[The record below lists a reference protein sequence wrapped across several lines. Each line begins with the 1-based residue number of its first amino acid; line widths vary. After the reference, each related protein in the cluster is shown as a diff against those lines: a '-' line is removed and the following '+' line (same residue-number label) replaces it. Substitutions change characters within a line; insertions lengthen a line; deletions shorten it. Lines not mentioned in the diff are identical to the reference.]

1 MFHAACVTARRNQT
15 RPNSQHSLS
24 TPRHPDSWGR
34 EYGLHG
40 YFHIVTSR
48 HGNDDYNLSIEK
60 SCGWVSGLEWRTTEV
75 TAPDRPSYSHPQTTL
90 VVQ

>member
-1 MFHAACVTARRNQT
+1 
-15 RPNSQHSLS
+15 
-24 TPRHPDSWGR
+24 
-34 EYGLHG
+34 LHG

-75 TAPDRPSYSHPQTTL
+75 TDRHGYSHPQPTL

>member
-1 MFHAACVTARRNQT
+1 MLLVACVKACLLRRSHVT
-15 RPNSQHSLS
+15 VLALPHTHFA
-24 TPRHPDSWGR
+24 TPHPPDSWGR

-75 TAPDRPSYSHPQTTL
+75 TAGDRHPLL
-90 VVQ
+90 VVH

>member
-1 MFHAACVTARRNQT
+1 MMARRDHAKLSLT
-15 RPNSQHSLS
+15 RRSFSSHRS
-24 TPRHPDSWGR
+24 PDSWGR

-75 TAPDRPSYSHPQTTL
+75 TDRHGYSHPQPTL